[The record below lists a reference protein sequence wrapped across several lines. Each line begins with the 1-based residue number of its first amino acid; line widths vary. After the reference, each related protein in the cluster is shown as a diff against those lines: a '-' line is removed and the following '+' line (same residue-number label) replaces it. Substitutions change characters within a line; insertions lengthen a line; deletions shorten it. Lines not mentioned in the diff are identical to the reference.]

1 MAVIGYFEAFPH
13 KAQTELRTVT
23 IPENVHGIPAG
34 VYLFTEYFCTDLNCN
49 CQRVIIK
56 VLNPKSESDRNPR
69 EVATI
74 SYTWSPGDDEVWRK
88 TNSEF
93 ANPFLDPFHRQAPF
107 ADELLEFWSDMVA
120 RDRSYAQRLTAHYLE
135 LREKKGKSERRATA
149 FDPSAFDA
157 PLNREERRRLRK
169 SRPGKHA
176 RS

>member
-1 MAVIGYFEAFPH
+1 MSVIGYFETFPQ
-13 KAQTELRTVT
+13 KSQSELRTVT
-23 IPENVHGIPAG
+23 FPEDIDSIPAG
-34 VYLFTEYFCTDLNCN
+34 IYLFAEYFCTDLNCN

-74 SYTWSPGDDEVWRK
+74 SYTWSIGEDEVWRN

-93 ANPFLDPFHRQAPF
+93 ANPFLDPFHPQASF

-120 RDRSYAQRLTAHYLE
+120 RDRAYAQRLVAHYQE
-135 LREKKGKSERRATA
+135 LRAKKGKSERHATA

-157 PLNREERRRLRK
+157 PPNREERRRLRK
-169 SRPGKHA
+169 SKSGKHA
-176 RS
+176 RR